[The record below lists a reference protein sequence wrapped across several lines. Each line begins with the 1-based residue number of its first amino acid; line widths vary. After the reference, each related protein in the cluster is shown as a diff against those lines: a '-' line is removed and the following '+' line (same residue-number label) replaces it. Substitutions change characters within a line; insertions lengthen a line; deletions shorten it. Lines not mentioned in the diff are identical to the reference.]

1 MKTFSDYFAMVFGG
15 YTSEEELKE
24 LDTPDGEYVMESII
38 DDERVLDEILQQAA
52 MFRSMRN

>member
-1 MKTFSDYFAMVFGG
+1 MKTFSDIFAMVFGG

-24 LDTPDGEYVMESII
+24 LDTLDGEYVMESII
-38 DDERVLDEILQQAA
+38 DDEEVLDEILQQAA